1 MPPGRT
7 SPNVSAVFDAYE
19 LARKAKH
26 EELRERIVDD
36 AVWLPAKEASWNPCR
51 NADQIVQTMLW
62 RAGMNRMRPSEP
74 LDLGDRVLVKVRGRH
89 LTKLGARGLFPT
101 LFQII
106 AFRNGQI
113 VSIHDYVKRADAYAA
128 AGLRA

>member
-1 MPPGRT
+1 MG
-7 SPNVSAVFDAYE
+7 
-19 LARKAKH
+19 
-26 EELRERIVDD
+26 
-36 AVWLPAKEASWNPCR
+36 
-51 NADQIVQTMLW
+51 QIVQTLLW

-101 LFQII
+101 LFQIF
-106 AFRNGQI
+106 AFRNGKI
-113 VSIHDYVKRADAYAA
+113 VSIHDFARREDAYTA

>member
-1 MPPGRT
+1 MPNT
-7 SPNVSAVFDAYE
+7 SANVAAVIDAYE

-26 EELRERIVDD
+26 EELRTKIVDD
-36 AVWLPAKEASWNPCR
+36 AIWLPAKGASWNPCR
-51 NADQIVQTMLW
+51 NADQIVQTLLW

-89 LTKLGARGLFPT
+89 LTKLGARGLFPA

-106 AFRNGQI
+106 AFRNGKI
-113 VSIHDYVKRADAYAA
+113 VSIHDFARREDAYTA